1 MIDPSSSEEEDDDR
15 GHKSKHGHK
24 GAGKASGGAVAN
36 QSHAIPAGG
45 SSHQSSSSH
54 HSTPD
59 KVNQG
64 ANNLRHPSESFGA
77 AKSVVD
83 PNTQGTLNRLVTKYI
98 NEVNVKHNTDDAV
111 VFLLKNL
118 SDQKHFIARAISH
131 KCNITC

>member
-24 GAGKASGGAVAN
+24 GAKASGGAVAN

-54 HSTPD
+54 QSTPD

-77 AKSVVD
+77 AKSAGAE
-83 PNTQGTLNRLVTKYI
+83 PGPQGTLSRLVT
-98 NEVNVKHNTDDAV
+98 N
-111 VFLLKNL
+111 
-118 SDQKHFIARAISH
+118 IS
-131 KCNITC
+131 IQI